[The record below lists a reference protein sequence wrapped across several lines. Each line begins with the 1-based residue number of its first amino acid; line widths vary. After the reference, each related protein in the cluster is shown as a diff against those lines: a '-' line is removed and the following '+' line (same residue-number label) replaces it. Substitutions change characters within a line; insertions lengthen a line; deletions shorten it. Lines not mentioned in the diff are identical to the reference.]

1 MSSLAGTYFEQEIE
15 SSVARALF
23 LSDLSDKYFA
33 QFLQIIV
40 IAAAAAAV
48 PLYLELSFFLEMLQ
62 LEDEYAAYFVESPYR
77 RAQHYVAKELGGGGL
92 YTLHGRQ
99 IIMVK
104 KEQPDDASSYI
115 YVYTD
120 KYQRLV

>member
-1 MSSLAGTYFEQEIE
+1 MSSLAGTHFEQEIE

-40 IAAAAAAV
+40 IAAV
-48 PLYLELSFFLEMLQ
+48 PLYLELSFFIEMLQ

-99 IIMVK
+99 IIMNK
-104 KEQPDDASSYI
+104 KEQPDASSSSYI